1 MWTITFSLLLLALVV
16 FTVLKLKSYFN
27 QSYQDRLDVEIEDD
41 LAEEFPNLKNLDTE
55 QEEDF
60 LDWVEGL
67 QHEEGHAKKENL
79 ARHA

>member
-16 FTVLKLKSYFN
+16 SVVLKLKSYFS
-27 QSYQDRLDVEIEDD
+27 QSYQDRLIVEIEDD
-41 LAEEFPNLKNLDTE
+41 MAEEFPNLKNLDTE

-67 QHEEGHAKKENL
+67 QQEEGHAKKEDL
-79 ARHA
+79 V

>member
-16 FTVLKLKSYFN
+16 SVVLKLKSYFS
-27 QSYQDRLDVEIEDD
+27 QSYQDRLIVEIEDD
-41 LAEEFPNLKNLDTE
+41 MAEEFPNLKNLDTE

-67 QHEEGHAKKENL
+67 QQEEGHAKKENL
-79 ARHA
+79 V